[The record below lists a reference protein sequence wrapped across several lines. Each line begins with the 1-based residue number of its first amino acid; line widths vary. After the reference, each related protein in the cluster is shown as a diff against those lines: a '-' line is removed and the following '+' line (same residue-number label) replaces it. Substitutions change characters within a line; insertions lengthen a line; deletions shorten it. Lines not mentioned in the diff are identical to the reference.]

1 MNQRKLLSKQPSKI
15 KRQLLC
21 NGVEPYFCKKK
32 NIGQLDFLIEMD
44 GKVTYLPI
52 YMCYLVKEQS
62 IGQLIVDL
70 DMAGL

>member
-1 MNQRKLLSKQPSKI
+1 M
-15 KRQLLC
+15 C
-21 NGVEPYFCKKK
+21 NGFEPYFCKKK
-32 NIGQLDFLIEMD
+32 NIGELDFLIEMD

-70 DMAGL
+70 DMEGCEEPRVHQKNRSFVINI